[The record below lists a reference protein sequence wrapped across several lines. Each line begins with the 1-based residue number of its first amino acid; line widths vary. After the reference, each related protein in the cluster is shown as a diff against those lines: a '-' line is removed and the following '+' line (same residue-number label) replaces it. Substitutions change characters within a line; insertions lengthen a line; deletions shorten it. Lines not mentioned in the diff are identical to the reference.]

1 MLKFPTQMG
10 IEIYATDS
18 GLICFSQESLEFGK
32 QVDVFLTIGQLRALL
47 KNADSLI
54 ADAEYFKEQ
63 YQSGNN
69 ND

>member
-10 IEIYATDS
+10 IEIYATDT
-18 GLICFSQESLEFGK
+18 GLICFSQDSIEYGK
-32 QVDVFLTIGQLRALL
+32 QVDVFLTIGQLRALV

-54 ADAEYFKEQ
+54 EDAEYFKAQ
-63 YQSGNN
+63 YQSGEQ

>member
-10 IEIYATDS
+10 VEIYATDR
-18 GLICFSQESLEFGK
+18 GLICFSQESLEYGK

-54 ADAEYFKEQ
+54 DDAEFFKEQ
-63 YQSGNN
+63 YQSGAK

>member
-18 GLICFSQESLEFGK
+18 GLICFSQDSLEYGK
-32 QVDVFLTIGQLRALL
+32 QVDVFLTIGQFRALL
-47 KNADSLI
+47 KNSDSLI
-54 ADAEYFKEQ
+54 ADAEYFREQ
-63 YQSGNN
+63 YQSGDK

>member
-18 GLICFSQESLEFGK
+18 GLICFSQESLELGK

-54 ADAEYFKEQ
+54 ADAEYFKEL
-63 YQSGNN
+63 YQSGDK

>member
-10 IEIYATDS
+10 VEIYATDS
-18 GLICFSQESLEFGK
+18 GLICFSQESIEHGK
-32 QVDVFLTIGQLRALL
+32 QVDVFLTIGQLRALI

-54 ADAEYFKEQ
+54 EDAEYYKDQ
-63 YQSGNN
+63 YQSGDK